1 MFVLG
6 NILIGLAQAVGGVLL
21 VYQWVLIARA
31 IVSWVSA
38 DPRNKIVQFLA
49 LVTDPVVERARRL
62 LPMKLRYFPLDL
74 AFLLVFGVVVFLRF
88 ALVESMIDAGVRLK
102 APPAAQGRWQ

>member
-6 NILIGLAQAVGGVLL
+6 NILIGLAQMVGGVLF

-31 IVSWVSA
+31 IVSWVNA
-38 DPRNKIVQFLA
+38 DPRNRIVQFLVMA
-49 LVTDPVVERARRL
+49 TDPVVERARRL

-74 AFLLVFGVVVFLRF
+74 GFLLVFGLVVFLRY
-88 ALVESMIDAGVRLK
+88 AVVQNMMDLGERLRT
-102 APPAAQGRWQ
+102 PPAAQVKWQ

>member
-6 NILIGLAQAVGGVLL
+6 NILIGLAQMVGGVLF

-31 IVSWVSA
+31 IVSWVNA
-38 DPRNKIVQFLA
+38 DPRNRIVQFLA
-49 LVTDPVVERARRL
+49 MVTDPVVERARRL

-74 AFLLVFGVVVFLRF
+74 GFLLVFGLVVFLRY
-88 ALVESMIDAGVRLK
+88 AVVQNMMDLGERLRQ
-102 APPAAQGRWQ
+102 PAAAQVRWQ

>member
-6 NILIGLAQAVGGVLL
+6 NVLIGLAQAVGGVLW

-31 IVSWVSA
+31 IVSWVNA
-38 DPRNKIVQFLA
+38 DPRNRIVQFLA

-62 LPMKLRYFPLDL
+62 LPMKMRYFPLDL
-74 AFLLVFGVVVFLRF
+74 AFLLVIGIVVFLRV
-88 ALVESMIDAGVRLK
+88 ALVQTMFDLGERERQ
-102 APPAAQGRWQ
+102 PPAVQVTGQ